1 MYWGK
6 RIKFASS
13 EMEYAFL
20 ISSFSEEKFWS
31 LLYATCLQCTPKS
44 RYFVN
49 ELLLLH
55 SVLYVLCE
63 DTSILFLSAVDLD
76 EIVVFSLEFTC
87 IW

>member
-1 MYWGK
+1 MYWSK
-6 RIKFASS
+6 RIKFSS
-13 EMEYAFL
+13 TEMEYAFL
-20 ISSFSEEKFWS
+20 ISSFSDEEKFWS
-31 LLYATCLQCTPKS
+31 LLYATCLQCTPNS

-76 EIVVFSLEFTC
+76 EIVVFSL
-87 IW
+87 